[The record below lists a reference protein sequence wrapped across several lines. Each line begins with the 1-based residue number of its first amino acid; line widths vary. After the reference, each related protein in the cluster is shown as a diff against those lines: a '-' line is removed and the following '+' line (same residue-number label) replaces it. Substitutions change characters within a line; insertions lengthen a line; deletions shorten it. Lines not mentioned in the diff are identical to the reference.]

1 MSIVARLAPALS
13 IVDPDPDAGLSA
25 SGLVSI
31 AARFSAARSTA
42 GPVFIG
48 LSASVFASS
57 ADSVDTD
64 MPSTDVVEGDKMAAI
79 SDL

>member
-1 MSIVARLAPALS
+1 MSIVARFAT
-13 IVDPDPDAGLSA
+13 VDPDPDA
-25 SGLVSI
+25 
-31 AARFSAARSTA
+31 
-42 GPVFIG
+42 G